1 MKTILVTT
9 KDKQGNE
16 LDRFEMDAPETIQE
30 AVSLLGEKTAL
41 SYLINQMKIAER
53 AKRQRKGS
61 GGGGVRGVPKTLKQ
75 ELKEALKQG
84 KVSLQEIE
92 EFLRAKGA

>member
-1 MKTILVTT
+1 MKTIFVTT
-9 KDKQGNE
+9 KDRQGNE
-16 LDRFEMDAPETIQE
+16 LDRFEMNAPETVQE
-30 AVSLLGEKTAL
+30 AVDLLGEKTAL

-53 AKRQRKGS
+53 AKRQRKG
-61 GGGGVRGVPKTLKQ
+61 GGSVVRGVPKTLKQ
-75 ELKEALKQG
+75 ELKEALRQG